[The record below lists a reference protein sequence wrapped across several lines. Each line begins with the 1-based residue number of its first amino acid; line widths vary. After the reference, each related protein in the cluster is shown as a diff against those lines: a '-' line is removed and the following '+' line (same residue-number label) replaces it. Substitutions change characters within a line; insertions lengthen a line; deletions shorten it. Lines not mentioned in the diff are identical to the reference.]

1 MVLEIYMATIT
12 RTSKL
17 RTAKCHVRTEDVY
30 VGETGRSFSV
40 RLREHKDA
48 VRLGRH
54 PNNAVAKHVHSHL
67 HSIDWEDSKLV
78 YKHESLQQRL
88 IVESTLIKELD
99 NFNNMEGCCRVD
111 GWSRRLILNSNPRI
125 GRNFVT

>member
-1 MVLEIYMATIT
+1 M
-12 RTSKL
+12 
-17 RTAKCHVRTEDVY
+17 
-30 VGETGRSFSV
+30 
-40 RLREHKDA
+40 
-48 VRLGRH
+48 RLGRH
-54 PNNAVAKHVHSHL
+54 PNNAVAKHAHSYS